1 MDNRIDTLKCL
12 KKESRQEKRRYVTRW
27 KALCIF
33 TLVLALVFAPL
44 SVAVRVFDNAV
55 AARLGGKFWALTH
68 KDDDAVYYQQEDE
81 LAQLDKQA
89 AIESAVLLKNENSVL
104 PLGENDRVSCF
115 SVSSVNLLR
124 SDGSRTQRGLKDALE
139 QAGFRVNETL
149 WDFYRSREIR
159 KYAPQEAPY
168 SLYTG
173 EVFESVRTYSD
184 AAIVVLTRAD
194 GESAALTQEEKDL
207 LEGISQ
213 MKQSGSVK
221 KIIVLLN
228 TEISLQADFSAA
240 DAVLHMGAVDDLD
253 GIAELL
259 AGKQTPSGRLA
270 QTYSAKPLGY
280 KYFESHYADFVTGT
294 GDYNYSSDVTYPFG
308 SGLSYTTFAYS
319 DMSVTFD
326 EKTDRFTLTLTVT
339 NTGAAAG
346 KEVVQVYAQAPYTDY
361 DREKGVEKPAVK
373 LVGFAKTDVLQ
384 PGGQETVTVLVD
396 RRELASYDAAGAGT
410 YILEAGSYYL
420 TVAADA
426 HTAVNNILAAKGHTR
441 ESTENRMDTD
451 GNVTLTYTWEQ
462 DSLDMTRYSVS
473 RSGAAVANRFAGAP
487 KEIGYRPSDYATVP
501 MPTMGAQNNIKLQS
515 LIGLSFDDPMWQT
528 LLDQLTFA
536 EMVTLVGDSYRWC
549 MPVESVQAPG
559 ARWETGR
566 FATGAA
572 STFNTDLLY
581 ELGKV
586 KGNLCL
592 AEKTAFFLG
601 ADIGIFED
609 AFLTGKCLSAEVQG
623 MRDKGINVVL
633 EALETSWLN
642 EQAAREQYLKPLQYT
657 FEEGRASGIAVNTA
671 NVDGIWAGAHTGLL
685 QDILRTE
692 WGSEALV
699 LAQSVP
705 EDKGAVAGGVVSGV
719 TAYGLVCPWT
729 IDELKDYENDPV
741 VVTALRQACHR
752 TLYAVANSAAMNG
765 VGEDTK
771 IHITETAW
779 VYACVA
785 VAIVALFLSTMF
797 RGKWRRGVRRWKR
810 TQAYLDWKT
819 LNSTLKEEKK

>member
-1 MDNRIDTLKCL
+1 MDNRIDTLKRL
-12 KKESRQEKRRYVTRW
+12 KKESRQEKRRYVTLW
-27 KALCIF
+27 KTLCIF
-33 TLVLALVFAPL
+33 TLVLALIFAPL
-44 SVAVRVFDNAV
+44 SVAVKVFDNAV
-55 AARLGGKFWALTH
+55 AACLGGKFWTLTH
-68 KDDDAVYYQQEDE
+68 KDADAVYYQQEDN
-81 LAQLDKQA
+81 LAQLDKRV
-89 AIESAVLLKNENSVL
+89 AIEGAVLLKNENSAL

-115 SVSSVNLLR
+115 SVSSVNLLAD
-124 SDGSRTQRGLKDALE
+124 DGNRTQRGLKDALE

-159 KYAPQEAPY
+159 KYAPGEAPY

-173 EVFESVRTYSD
+173 EVLESVRTYSD

-194 GESAALTQEEKDL
+194 GESVALTQEEKDL

-228 TEISLQADFSAA
+228 TEFPLRADFAGA
-240 DAVLHMGAVDDLD
+240 DAVLHIGAAGDLS

-270 QTYSAKPLGY
+270 QTYSAKALGY
-280 KYFESHYADFVTGT
+280 KYFETHYADFAAGT
-294 GDYNYSSDVTYPFG
+294 GEYTYSSDVAYPFG
-308 SGLSYTTFAYS
+308 FGLSYTAFDWS

-326 EKTDRFTLTLTVT
+326 EKTDRFTLALTVT

-346 KEVVQVYAQAPYTDY
+346 KETVQVYAQSPYTDY

-373 LVGFAKTDVLQ
+373 LVGFVKTDVLQ
-384 PGGQETVTVLVD
+384 PGGQETVTVIVN
-396 RRELASYDAAGAGT
+396 RRELASYDTAGAGT

-420 TVAADA
+420 TAAADA
-426 HTAVNNILAAKGHTR
+426 HAAINHILAAKGHTR
-441 ESTENRMDTD
+441 ENTENRMDAD
-451 GNVTLTYTWEQ
+451 GDSALTFVWEQ
-462 DSLDMTRYSVS
+462 DSLDMTRYSLS
-473 RSGAAVANRFAGAP
+473 RSGAAIANRFTGAP
-487 KEIGYRPSDYATVP
+487 KATGYRPSDYATVP

-515 LIGLSFDDPMWQT
+515 LIGLSFDDPQWQT

-536 EMVTLVGDSYRWC
+536 EMVTLVGDSYRWS

-566 FATGAA
+566 FATAAA

-581 ELGKV
+581 EIGKV
-586 KGNLCL
+586 KGNECL
-592 AEKTAFFLG
+592 TEKAAFFLG
-601 ADIGIFED
+601 ADIGAFED
-609 AFLTGKCLSAEVQG
+609 AFLTGKCLTAEVQG

-633 EALETSWLN
+633 QVLETAWLN
-642 EQAAREQYLKPLQYT
+642 ERAAREQHLKPLQYA
-657 FEEGRASGIAVNTA
+657 FEESRASGIAINSA
-671 NVDGIWAGAHTGLL
+671 NVDGVWAGAHTGLL

-699 LAQSVP
+699 LAESVP
-705 EDKGAVAGGVVSGV
+705 EVEGAVAGGVVSGV
-719 TAYGLVCPWT
+719 TAYLSARK
-729 IDELKDYENDPV
+729 ELETYENDPV

-765 VGEDTK
+765 VGEDTGVRV
-771 IHITETAW
+771 TETAW
-779 VYACVA
+779 VYGCVA

-797 RGKWRRGVRRWKR
+797 RGKWRRGARRWKR

-819 LNSTLKEEKK
+819 LANTLKEEKK